1 MYINVEREK
10 RDRLVQTDT
19 DWQKVYESKKI
30 WLIDRLADRQTD
42 WLLNW
47 GGREEVT
54 YIIHSPLAG
63 VVWVKRLFKI
73 DQHSDEDDKRHV
85 RI

>member
-10 RDRLVQTDT
+10 REIDWYRQTQT
-19 DWQKVYESKKI
+19 GRKCMKAKKI

-47 GGREEVT
+47 GGREEGSL
-54 YIIHSPLAG
+54 I
-63 VVWVKRLFKI
+63 
-73 DQHSDEDDKRHV
+73 
-85 RI
+85 

>member
-30 WLIDRLADRQTD
+30 WLIDRLANRQTD

-47 GGREEVT
+47 GGREEGSL
-54 YIIHSPLAG
+54 I
-63 VVWVKRLFKI
+63 
-73 DQHSDEDDKRHV
+73 
-85 RI
+85 

>member
-10 RDRLVQTDT
+10 REIDWYRQTQT
-19 DWQKVYESKKI
+19 GRKCMKAKKKI

-47 GGREEVT
+47 GGREEGSL
-54 YIIHSPLAG
+54 I
-63 VVWVKRLFKI
+63 
-73 DQHSDEDDKRHV
+73 
-85 RI
+85 